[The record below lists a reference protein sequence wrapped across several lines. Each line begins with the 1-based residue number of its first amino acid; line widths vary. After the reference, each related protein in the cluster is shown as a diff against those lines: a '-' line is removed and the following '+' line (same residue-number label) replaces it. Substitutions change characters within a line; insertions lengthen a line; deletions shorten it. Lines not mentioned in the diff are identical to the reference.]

1 MARRRRTAGGART
14 ECSWR
19 LSSGMMASSAPAA
32 AAAAAALDIA
42 GKHAEAMHSGAK
54 QHVDT
59 QMRAR

>member
-1 MARRRRTAGGART
+1 MARRRRTSGAAP
-14 ECSWR
+14 SA
-19 LSSGMMASSAPAA
+19 LDSGMASSAPA

-59 QMRAR
+59 QIRAR